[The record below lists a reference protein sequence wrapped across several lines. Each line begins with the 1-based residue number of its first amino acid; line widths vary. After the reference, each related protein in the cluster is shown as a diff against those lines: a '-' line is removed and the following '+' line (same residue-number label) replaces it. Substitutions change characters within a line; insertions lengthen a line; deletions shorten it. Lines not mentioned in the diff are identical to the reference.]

1 MVGQALLA
9 AARLTPGKQPHSLHG
24 YFLRAGSADAP
35 IDYEVEML
43 REGRRVASRRVS
55 AVQDGKLIFDL
66 HCSFVTAMDGF
77 EHQQPPPASVP
88 DPAALPDISAYVTA
102 HAAHLSQRTV
112 ASYTAPFPLELRP
125 IEPERCFFELLETP
139 KRGFWFRVPSAAEI
153 DDPIVHQAL
162 IAFASDFWIAG
173 VGAGSHVL
181 ATDRD
186 TLDIISLDHAVWFHR
201 PARADRW
208 LLHLTDS
215 PSAQES
221 RALCRGLLY
230 DEGGVLVATT
240 SQETFLFPR

>member
-1 MVGQALLA
+1 MISGSPHATA
-9 AARLTPGKQPHSLHG
+9 SDQP
-24 YFLRAGSADAP
+24 RKTKA
-35 IDYEVEML
+35 
-43 REGRRVASRRVS
+43 
-55 AVQDGKLIFDL
+55 
-66 HCSFVTAMDGF
+66 
-77 EHQQPPPASVP
+77 
-88 DPAALPDISAYVTA
+88 
-102 HAAHLSQRTV
+102 
-112 ASYTAPFPLELRP
+112 